1 MLVELA
7 GPGVTAEQLAS
18 LVADVGGV
26 RDAVV
31 VADAPGRAWLWR
43 YREAH
48 TEALATLGVAV
59 KLDVSVPV
67 SRLAELVVA
76 AQAATPPGA
85 TLHVFGHLG
94 EGNLHLN
101 VAGIDAYVD
110 TVTDAVLAAVA
121 GLGGSIAAEHG
132 VGRAKR
138 AWVGLSRGAAEID
151 AMRAIKAALDPA
163 GVLNPGVLLPPAL
176 LDRAGHHPLDE
187 EALEAKEHDQ
197 RDDQR

>member
-7 GPGVTAEQLAS
+7 GPGVTAEHLAS

-31 VADAPGRAWLWR
+31 VADAPGRARLWR

-101 VAGIDAYVD
+101 VAGIDAYID